1 MTIEEIKSKVIE
13 VQEELKRCK
22 SDLRCYIGMN
32 DAEAIRYT
40 KANIMTLG
48 KYYLELKQELE
59 KLQSVQRIQKA
70 VLLDKNIA
78 AALVRFIKI
87 SGCGM
92 LLGVSGCGNSL
103 YIQVKVTEA
112 ETKALNKY
120 INNAIAPA
128 MNLSDYIKFLA
139 IECGLGSTRAEEIA
153 YYTYKGR
160 Y

>member
-40 KANIMTLG
+40 KANIVTLG

-70 VLLDKNIA
+70 VLLDRDEA
-78 AALVRFIKI
+78 AMMIRFVKM
-87 SGCGM
+87 SGCGEII
-92 LLGVSGCGNSL
+92 GVSGCGNSL
-103 YIQVKVTEA
+103 YVQAMVTEA
-112 ETKALNKY
+112 ETEAINKY
-120 INNAIAPA
+120 IDNVITPA
-128 MNLSDYIKFLA
+128 MNLGDYIKFLA

-160 Y
+160 C